1 MRKILLANETSITIY
16 TESLQQIDIQYIAY
30 SISYQKIFE
39 DFNYQFEQG
48 KKYLIVGSSGT

>member
-30 SISYQKIFE
+30 LISYQKIFE
-39 DFNYQFEQG
+39 DFNYQFE
-48 KKYLIVGSSGT
+48 